1 MANAIITAMQYHRN
15 WRAEIQKPWKLI
27 EAVRQRKKQK
37 QDDIREMAHC
47 HRVDMGCHYYLAG
60 RRAELEGEGKI

>member
-1 MANAIITAMQYHRN
+1 MVNDILQQYHRK
-15 WRAEIQKPWKLI
+15 WRFLKPWKLI
-27 EAVRQRKKQK
+27 EDVKQREKQK

-47 HRVDMGCHYYLAG
+47 NRIEMGCYYYLAG